1 MEKLTMESTFK
12 KGKYANKSVADL
24 VKIDGE
30 IFSMIKN
37 GYEFDDEVLEAAHI
51 KRSVRDVKVYCRVGG
66 GNCDPM
72 PSALPKETAS
82 IKQILSD
89 INTLDKI
96 GEDVGDGENNESM
109 PIDYENEVDTINI
122 DNFDSE
128 DE

>member
-24 VKIDGE
+24 VKIEGA

-37 GYEFDDEVLEAAHI
+37 GYEFDDEVLDAVPI
-51 KRSVRDVKVYCRVGG
+51 KKSIRDVKVYCRIGG
-66 GNCDPM
+66 ENCELM
-72 PSALPKETAS
+72 TSVLPKETAS

-89 INTLDKI
+89 INILDKI
-96 GEDVGDGENNESM
+96 GEDFSDEENGDSISNG
-109 PIDYENEVDTINI
+109 YENEVDIINI
-122 DNFDSE
+122 DNFDDE